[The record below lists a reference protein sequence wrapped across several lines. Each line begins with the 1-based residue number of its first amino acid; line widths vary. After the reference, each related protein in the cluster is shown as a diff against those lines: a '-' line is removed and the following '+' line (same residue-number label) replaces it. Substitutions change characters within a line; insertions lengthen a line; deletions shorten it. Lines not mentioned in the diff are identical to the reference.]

1 MKRAESR
8 ELRERRAAVFRRRA
22 TPMAVS
28 ISLPDLQEFYTA
40 EFARIRKTFE
50 ADGNG
55 PKAVAAGTAVIDALV
70 SRLHAVFFSQDPEGP
85 AKTCLVALG
94 GYGRRVLLPQSD
106 VDLLFLHEDAAAA
119 AEAREST
126 AELCRILWDLRLRL
140 GQTTRTLAEL
150 ESFDP
155 DNAEFSIAVL
165 DCRLLAGDPRLFIR
179 MRESV
184 LPKVVA
190 RERGELIADLA
201 QLTEKRHA
209 KYGHTI
215 FHLEPNIKEAP
226 GGIRDYDVSR
236 WLVRISELEKNK
248 KWVEPADLWPRG
260 LGEEATRGFHF
271 LLTVRCFLHY
281 RRGRDD
287 NSLSYEF
294 QDEAASL
301 GLGLEPR
308 RAVDP
313 ADWMRTYYRHVR
325 AIDRL
330 VTQMMDEI
338 PAAPSYLYQSY
349 KDWRSK
355 RSNEDFGVR
364 RDHVY
369 LRKPDAL
376 HDAATLLA
384 PFDFVARH
392 GIPLSAQAEE
402 QIEQAVARVGDAA
415 AAAGDLWPRL
425 KTILKLPHA
434 ARALRSM
441 NRVGLLGVLIPEFR
455 LIDALVIRDFYHRY
469 TVDEH
474 TFRTIENIHRLRQPQ
489 QDWERGFGEILKT
502 LERPELLYLAL
513 LLHDVGKGMPEDDHV
528 VGSLKVVEAVAQRL
542 DLDAAEAAMVRFLV
556 GSHLEMSATMQRRD
570 VFDHDTIRLFAEKMG
585 TTERLKMLCLLTY
598 ADIRSVNPEALTPWK
613 AGALWHLYTR
623 TSNYL
628 VESVDETRFHSGGRT
643 SREIEPILP
652 FVGAAADAGALSAFL
667 EGLPLRYIASH
678 TPEVIAQD
686 FAMSRRLGTDRAE
699 LRLTRRNHLF
709 ELRLLTRDRPFLFAS
724 VAGVLFA
731 WGMNVVKAD
740 AFASQ
745 AGLAIDSFEF
755 EDLHHTIELN
765 PSEGERLA
773 ENVRNVLS
781 GLTSLESMLARR
793 AGGASPAG
801 GAAKVK
807 VATQLRFDDFVSTH
821 STLLELIAQDRPGL
835 IYRTSR
841 ILAESGCN
849 IEIALIDT
857 EGPKA
862 IDVFYL
868 TAGGEK
874 LDGARQDTLR
884 AALTAELGGV

>member
-1 MKRAESR
+1 
-8 ELRERRAAVFRRRA
+8 
-22 TPMAVS
+22 MAVS
-28 ISLPDLQEFYTA
+28 ISLPDLQEFYAA

-50 ADGNG
+50 ADGDG
-55 PKAVAAGTAVIDALV
+55 PKAVRAGTDVIDSLV
-70 SRLHAVFFSQDPEGP
+70 MRLHAAFFSQDTEGP
-85 AKTCLVALG
+85 EKTCLVALG

-119 AEAREST
+119 AAAKDST

-140 GQTTRTLAEL
+140 GQSTRTLTEL
-150 ESFDP
+150 ETFDP

-165 DCRLLAGDPRLFIR
+165 DCRRIVGDPRLFIR

-190 RERGELIADLA
+190 RERGDLIAGLV

-209 KYGHTI
+209 KYGNTI

-226 GGIRDYDVSR
+226 GGIRDYDVAR
-236 WLVRISELEKNK
+236 WIVRIAELEKHK
-248 KWVEPADLWPRG
+248 KWAEPSEHWPRS
-260 LGEEATRGFHF
+260 LGEEATRGFRF

-294 QDEAASL
+294 QDEAATL

-338 PAAPSYLYQSY
+338 PAAPSYLYESY
-349 KDWRSK
+349 KDWRS
-355 RSNEDFGVR
+355 RRANADFGVR

-369 LRKPDAL
+369 LRKPETLDDPTA
-376 HDAATLLA
+376 LLA
-384 PFDFVARH
+384 PFEFVARH
-392 GIPLSAQAEE
+392 AIPLSGQAEE
-402 QIEQAVARVGDAA
+402 QIEQASASAGE
-415 AAAGDLWPRL
+415 AAGSVSGLWPRL
-425 KTILKLPHA
+425 AAILKLPHA
-434 ARALRSM
+434 ARALRAM
-441 NRVGLLGVLIPEFR
+441 NRVRLLGLLIPEFR

-474 TFRTIENIHRLRQPQ
+474 TFRTIENVHRLRKPE
-489 QDWERGFGEILKT
+489 QDWERGFGDILKT
-502 LERPELLYLAL
+502 LERPDLLYLAL

-528 VGSLKVVEAVAQRL
+528 VGRLLVVETVARRL
-542 DLDAAEAAMVRFLV
+542 NLDAEEAAMVRFLV

-570 VFDHDTIRLFAEKMG
+570 VFDQDTIRLFAEKMG

-613 AGALWHLYTR
+613 AGALWHLYAR
-623 TSNYL
+623 ASNYL
-628 VESVDETRFHSGGRT
+628 IESVDEKRFHASGKAG
-643 SREIEPILP
+643 REIEPILP
-652 FVGAAADAGALSAFL
+652 FLGSAADAGALVSFL

-678 TPEVIAQD
+678 SPEVIAQD
-686 FAMSRRLGTDRAE
+686 FAMSRRLAADSAE
-699 LRLTRRNHLF
+699 LRLTKRNHLF
-709 ELRLLTRDRPFLFAS
+709 ELRLLTDDRPFLFAS

-740 AFASQ
+740 AFASK
-745 AGLAIDSFEF
+745 AGLALDSFEF
-755 EDLHHTIELN
+755 ADLHQTLELN

-773 ENVRNVLS
+773 ENVRDVLS
-781 GLTSLESMLARR
+781 GRTSLETMLARR
-793 AGGASPAG
+793 SGAGVSAG
-801 GAAKVK
+801 FESKVK
-807 VATQLRFDDFVSTH
+807 VTTQLRFDDSVSTH

-835 IYRTSR
+835 IYRISR
-841 ILAESGCN
+841 VLAEIGCN

-868 TAGGEK
+868 TAGGKK
-874 LDGARQDTLR
+874 LDPARQESLG
-884 AALTAELGGV
+884 AALFPALGAV